1 MDESYG
7 KGEIIMAQYCINK
20 KRIIKLNIPKE
31 YDEKQIQLGIPVTGD
46 EAKRVGL
53 KEVGDIVLPSW
64 NFGTT
69 CKKNACGYSY
79 ADKTKPMERR
89 YVSTG
94 WGYPYGNKNA
104 SMKAFDMYRECY
116 PQIEVEA
123 YGIELCLYEN
133 ADNQQFVIVDM
144 TDEIREKY
152 MKEAINLM
160 LEIYGKCYVYDGVIR
175 VEKTI
180 KKRRCNWEML
190 PPGEMPSRHIE
201 KQAELMNQNINAYDI
216 ARLNF
221 IETYNAT
228 MVVEGI
234 NGFNGYYAYLYE
246 KCCVLES
253 AFYGNATYIIPKDD
267 WEKLS
272 QKTKRELIDE
282 KQLIAKINHTKKWKQ
297 SISSMFEEL
306 GIEKKD

>member
-1 MDESYG
+1 
-7 KGEIIMAQYCINK
+7 MAQYCINK
-20 KRIIKLNIPKE
+20 KRIRKINIPKE
-31 YDEKQIQLGIPVTGD
+31 YDIKQIQLGIPVVGD
-46 EAKRVGL
+46 EARRVGL
-53 KEVGDIVLPSW
+53 NNVGDIVLPSW
-64 NFGTT
+64 SLGTT

-79 ADKTKPMERR
+79 VDKTKPKERR

-94 WGYPYGNKNA
+94 WGYPYGNTSA
-104 SMKAFDMYRECY
+104 SMHAFDIYKKCY
-116 PQIEVEA
+116 PKIEVEA

-175 VEKTI
+175 IEKTI
-180 KKRRCNWEML
+180 KRKRCNWEML
-190 PPGEMPSRHIE
+190 PPGETPSKHIE
-201 KQAELMNQNINAYDI
+201 KQVESMNQNIKAYDI

-221 IETYNAT
+221 IEKYNAT

-253 AFYGNATYIIPKDD
+253 AFYGNATYIIPKDN

-272 QKTKRELIDE
+272 QKTKKELIDE
-282 KQLIAKINHTKKWKQ
+282 KQLIAKINHTEKWEKDIESMLKKMGVKKEK
-297 SISSMFEEL
+297 SIVEN
-306 GIEKKD
+306 

>member
-1 MDESYG
+1 
-7 KGEIIMAQYCINK
+7 MAQYCINK
-20 KRIIKLNIPKE
+20 KRIRKLNIPKQ
-31 YDEKQIQLGIPVTGD
+31 YDIKQIQLGIPVVGD
-46 EAKRVGL
+46 EARRVRL
-53 KEVGDIVLPSW
+53 KNVGDIVLPSW
-64 NFGTT
+64 SLGTT
-69 CKKNACGYSY
+69 CKKNVYGYSY
-79 ADKTKPMERR
+79 ADKTKPKERR

-94 WGYPYGNKNA
+94 WGYPYGNTSA
-104 SMKAFDMYRECY
+104 SMVAFDIYKKCY
-116 PQIEVEA
+116 PKIEVEA

-133 ADNQQFVIVDM
+133 VDNQQFVIVDM

-175 VEKTI
+175 IEKTI
-180 KKRRCNWEML
+180 KRKRCNWEML
-190 PPGEMPSRHIE
+190 PPGEMPSKHIE
-201 KQAELMNQNINAYDI
+201 KQVESMNQNIKAYDI

-221 IETYNAT
+221 IEKYNAT

-253 AFYGNATYIIPKDD
+253 AFYGNATYIIPKDN

-272 QKTKRELIDE
+272 QKTKKELIDE
-282 KQLIAKINHTKKWKQ
+282 KQLIAKINHTEKWEKDIESMLKKMGVQK
-297 SISSMFEEL
+297 ENL
-306 GIEKKD
+306 

>member
-1 MDESYG
+1 
-7 KGEIIMAQYCINK
+7 MAQYCINK
-20 KRIIKLNIPKE
+20 KRIRKINIPKE
-31 YDEKQIQLGIPVTGD
+31 YDIKQIQLGIPVVGD
-46 EAKRVGL
+46 EARRVGL
-53 KEVGDIVLPSW
+53 NNVGDIVLPSW
-64 NFGTT
+64 SLGTT

-79 ADKTKPMERR
+79 ADKTKPKERR

-94 WGYPYGNKNA
+94 WGYPYGNTSA
-104 SMKAFDMYRECY
+104 SMHAFDIYKKCY
-116 PQIEVEA
+116 PKIEVEA

-175 VEKTI
+175 IEKTI
-180 KKRRCNWEML
+180 KRKRCNWEML
-190 PPGEMPSRHIE
+190 PPGETPSKHIE
-201 KQAELMNQNINAYDI
+201 KQVESMNQNIKAYDI

-221 IETYNAT
+221 IEKYNAT

-253 AFYGNATYIIPKDD
+253 AFYGNATYIIPKDN

-272 QKTKRELIDE
+272 QKTKKELIEE
-282 KQLIAKINHTKKWKQ
+282 KQLIAKINHTEKWEKDIESMLKKMGVKKEK
-297 SISSMFEEL
+297 SIVEN
-306 GIEKKD
+306 